1 MVFKVFMA
9 FVRKEFYHILRDKR
23 TLLILFGMPLAQVLI
38 FGYAVTNE
46 FKDARIDVLD
56 YAKDE
61 TSEQYINHLQSSGNF
76 IVRKVLASQKDM
88 EAGMKA
94 GKTKLVV
101 SIPENFSE
109 DFYAGSP
116 TQIQVITDGSDPNNA
131 NTLVQ
136 YLTEMTRSFQQMK
149 RNESPNPYSIH
160 VASRMLYNPQL
171 ASAYNFVP
179 GTIAL
184 ILLIIC
190 AMLTSLTIAKEKEIG
205 TMEILLVSPL
215 SPLLII
221 LGKVAPYALLS
232 FGNAVIVILIG
243 FFVFDVPV
251 LGSTVLLLGM
261 CFLYVFTALSLG
273 IFISTTVKTQQEAMM
288 KSLMGLM
295 MPSMLLSGFIFPL
308 ASMPA
313 VLEYIGKLI
322 PATYFIRILKGVML
336 QGVGLNFILFEV
348 GVLLMMTLGFLLLS
362 WRNFKIRLE

>member
-1 MVFKVFMA
+1 MFKVLLA
-9 FVRKEFYHILRDKR
+9 FIRKEFYHILRDKR

-46 FKDARIDVLD
+46 FNDAEIDIMD

-76 IVRKVLASQKDM
+76 IVRRVLGSPNEM
-88 EAGMKA
+88 EEGMKA
-94 GKTKLVV
+94 GKAKLVV
-101 SIPENFSE
+101 SIPDNFSE
-109 DFYAGSP
+109 DFYAGNSI
-116 TQIQVITDGSDPNNA
+116 QIQVITDGSDPNNA

-136 YLTEMTRSFQQMK
+136 YLTEMTQSFQRQK
-149 RNESPNPYSIH
+149 RNEPTDPYTIN

-232 FGNAVIVILIG
+232 FVNAIVVILIG

-251 LGSTVLLLGM
+251 LGSTLLLLSM

-273 IFISTTVKTQQEAMM
+273 ILISTTVKTQQEAMM

-308 ASMPA
+308 ASMPV
-313 VLEYIGKLI
+313 VLEYIGKII

-336 QGVGLNFILFEV
+336 RGVGLNFILFEIA
-348 GVLLMMTLGFLLLS
+348 VLLAMTLGFLFLS